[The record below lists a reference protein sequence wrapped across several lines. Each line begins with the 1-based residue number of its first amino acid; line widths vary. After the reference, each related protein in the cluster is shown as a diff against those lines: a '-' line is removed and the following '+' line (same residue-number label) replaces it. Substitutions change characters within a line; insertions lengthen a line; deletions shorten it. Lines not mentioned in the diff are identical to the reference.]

1 MSTVDE
7 RGANSDAQL
16 STQPAPDAARR
27 ITGGGIGAQL
37 VRAWRQLTSM
47 RTALVLLFLLAIA
60 AVPGSMLP
68 QRNLNQLKV
77 DDYFDAHP
85 KLAPF
90 LDKLSAFDV
99 FGSPWFAAIYLLLFI
114 SLIGCLVPRM
124 RMHLR
129 ALFRTPPDAP
139 RHLDRLPLH
148 EKLPGIGPDVAPAI
162 QAVLKRQRWRSVVRT
177 ADDGTVTV
185 SAEKGYLRETG
196 NLFFHF
202 ALVAVLAGVAM
213 GGMWG
218 WKSSILVV
226 EGDEFCN
233 TVQAYDMFTPGRLV
247 GEETLPPFCV
257 RLDDFRGTY
266 LANAQPADYRADVR
280 YVDGEQSADTEPD
293 RKARIKVNSPLR
305 VTGANVYLIN
315 HGYAPV
321 LRFKD
326 RYGKV
331 FESTTPFLPQD
342 FMHTSQ
348 GVVVIPDANQDPKS
362 GTVTPGV
369 QVAFEGIY
377 VPTLPESGPPV
388 RSQFPAERRPG
399 LTMLVYRGDT
409 GLNSGIPR
417 SVYSLDQ
424 AQVQKGALKAGGAK
438 LLTPGETWKLDDG
451 TELTFVGTKE
461 WASLEIGYDPG
472 HLTVLIGAIVMVL
485 GLIGSLTVRRRRI
498 WFRLTRDGIAAGGLA
513 RTDAES
519 FSAEFRRTVVS
530 VGHAVNPAPVKK
542 D

>member
-7 RGANSDAQL
+7 RTATDDAQL

-27 ITGGGIGAQL
+27 ITGHSVGAQL
-37 VRAWRQLTSM
+37 LRAWRQLTSM
-47 RTALVLLFLLAIA
+47 RTALLLLFLLAIA

-68 QRNLNQLKV
+68 QRGLNQLKV
-77 DDYFDAHP
+77 DEYFDEHP

-99 FGSPWFAAIYLLLFI
+99 FGSPWFAAIYTLLFI

-124 RMHLR
+124 RLHLR

-139 RHLDRLPLH
+139 RNLDRLPVH
-148 EKLPGIGPDVAPAI
+148 ESLPITADAAAI
-162 QAVLKRQRWRSVVRT
+162 ATVLRRRRWRTVVRT
-177 ADDGTVTV
+177 AEDGTSTV

-202 ALVAVLAGVAM
+202 ALVAVLAGMAM
-213 GGMWG
+213 GGLWG
-218 WKSSILVV
+218 WKGGVV
-226 EGDEFCN
+226 VIEGDDFCN
-233 TVQAYDMFTPGRLV
+233 TIQAYDQFSPGRLV
-247 GEETLPPFCV
+247 GDSSLEPFCV
-257 RLDDFRGTY
+257 RLDDFRATY
-266 LANAQPADYRADVR
+266 YGNAQPKDYQADVR
-280 YVDGEQSADTEPD
+280 HVSGARAGDADPD
-293 RKARIKVNSPLR
+293 SKARIKVNSPLR
-305 VTGANVYLIN
+305 MAGANVYLIN
-315 HGYAPV
+315 HGYAPI

-326 RYGKV
+326 RYGTV

-342 FMHTSQ
+342 SMHTSQ
-348 GVVVIPDANQDPKS
+348 GAVIIPDANQNPK
-362 GTVTPGV
+362 GGAVTPDV

-377 VPTLPESGPPV
+377 VPTLPEDGPPV
-388 RSQFPAERRPG
+388 RSRFPAERSPG
-399 LTMLVYRGDT
+399 LTILSYRGDT

-424 AQVQKGALKAGGAK
+424 AQVAKGALKPGPAK
-438 LLTPGETWKLDDG
+438 LLKPGETWKLDDG

-461 WASLEIGYDPG
+461 WASMEVGFDPG
-472 HLTVLIGAIVMVL
+472 HRTVLGGAIVMVL
-485 GLIGSLTVRRRRI
+485 GLIASLTVRRRRI
-498 WFRLTRDGIAAGGLA
+498 WFRVTPSSVAAAGLA

-519 FSAEFRRTVVS
+519 FTTEFRRTVI
-530 VGHAVNPAPVKK
+530 AVVQATNPVPPKK